1 MPIYTYKCD
10 NCGRT
15 FDMMVKPGEN
25 GRVNCIYC
33 KAQARRVFSPVG
45 IIFKGSGFY
54 STDYK
59 KGSNTPSAS
68 REVSEDNVKE
78 KTGDESVEKSKSGS
92 GEKNKNT
99 DKDKVD
105 STRNK

>member
-10 NCGRT
+10 KCGRT
-15 FDMMVKPGEN
+15 FDMMVRPGEN

-33 KAQARRVFSPVG
+33 NGEARRVFSPVG

-59 KGSNTPSAS
+59 RGSNGTAS
-68 REVSEDNVKE
+68 RKISEDKVKE
-78 KTGDESVEKSKSGS
+78 NAGDNISSKPESGSSEKSKAADKNRVDSV
-92 GEKNKNT
+92 KNK
-99 DKDKVD
+99 
-105 STRNK
+105 